1 MDGIGTPD
9 FMPIKF
15 LTPAY
20 GIMEQNY
27 NELDRTMT
35 DEYYFDEN
43 QPRKVRIKISV
54 SAEMSLLTLKKP
66 ESYAVGMS
74 SITLSL
80 RHVRIIMD

>member
-1 MDGIGTPD
+1 
-9 FMPIKF
+9 
-15 LTPAY
+15 
-20 GIMEQNY
+20 
-27 NELDRTMT
+27 MT

-80 RHVRIIMD
+80 GVEFTNSYHEHVHSTSHFDAHFSGFWFIIDAF

>member
-1 MDGIGTPD
+1 
-9 FMPIKF
+9 
-15 LTPAY
+15 
-20 GIMEQNY
+20 
-27 NELDRTMT
+27 MT